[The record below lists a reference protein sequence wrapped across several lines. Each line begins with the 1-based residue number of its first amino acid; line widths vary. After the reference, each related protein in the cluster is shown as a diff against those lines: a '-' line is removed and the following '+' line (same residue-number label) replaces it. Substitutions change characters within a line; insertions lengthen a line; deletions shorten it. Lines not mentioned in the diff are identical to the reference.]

1 MSSLIL
7 ETKDKDALGIAHERF
22 RNGDVTSFIVVTVDA
37 LGNTEV
43 SYDVNSAVRSHSVPL
58 LNKLGGGLMTA
69 LEALR
74 SLAIDERIKSN
85 IQRGQNPFATN

>member
-1 MSSLIL
+1 MSLIL

-22 RNGDVTSFIVVTVDA
+22 RKGDITSFVVVTVDL

-43 SYDVNSAVRSHSVPL
+43 SYDVNGAVRSHAVPL
-58 LNKLGGGLMTA
+58 LNKLGGGLLAA

-74 SLAIDERIKSN
+74 ALAIEAKIGSN
-85 IQRGQNPFATN
+85 IQRGQNPFKTN

>member
-1 MSSLIL
+1 MSLIL

-22 RNGDVTSFIVVTVDA
+22 RKGDITSFVIVTVDL

-43 SYDVNSAVRSHSVPL
+43 SYDVNGAVKSQAVPL
-58 LNKLGGGLMTA
+58 LNKLGGGLMAA

-74 SLAIDERIKSN
+74 SLAIDEKIKSN
-85 IQRGQNPFATN
+85 IQRGQNPFKTN